1 MNASKRPIRLVEAAK
16 NPLSRPK
23 PTVSTSSTVLL
34 KRKREENPS
43 PSKPRPT
50 VLRQVPSLT
59 GRQIPTGSKTQIDNE
74 PAIPPDQKNRDTIW
88 VRRVVT
94 PPPGHPVP
102 ETDLSVDDLRL
113 QSGPVELSSSL
124 ERNDLPPASPMKQ
137 DPEQSEPLDSTPSD
151 SVSLTVAS
159 EISPPA
165 SESGISGLR
174 RTTRARRSINSSNPN
189 NGIVPRK
196 PVRRKAVTHQFD
208 DVFSGMSIT
217 ALKELT
223 MTNTAKNQHY
233 AATKLE
239 TEVVRKEGLRPES
252 PAVKI
257 RTIVQRQQEDKERQR
272 AERAKRRARRLGND
286 GGSTSDIEASSD
298 VGYSSPVEH
307 IEDMEMDTKFD
318 VSGPPKHR
326 RGAGDDEDYETPE
339 RPLLDLRVRLFDD
352 GSGEKQLDRRVK
364 WDRGLFSLA
373 YLDEV
378 KLGSR
383 QNLKE
388 NRTLKSI
395 LAPAA
400 KVSTCLFFPVMRLM
414 VNQAVRLDTLGNLLH
429 ADTPLT
435 DLIPENVTVKKFV
448 YDNDVTPAAEPP
460 PPKTTRS
467 KSKRK

>member
-1 MNASKRPIRLVEAAK
+1 MNASKRSIRLVETAK
-16 NPLSRPK
+16 ISVNPISRPK

-34 KRKREENPS
+34 KRKREENAS
-43 PSKPRPT
+43 PSKTRPT

-59 GRQIPTGSKTQIDNE
+59 CRQIPAGSKTQTDNE
-74 PAIPPDQKNRDTIW
+74 PAFPPDQKIHDTIW

-94 PPPGHPVP
+94 PPPEHPVP
-102 ETDLSVDDLRL
+102 ETDPTVDDLRL
-113 QSGPVELSSSL
+113 QSSL

-137 DPEQSEPLDSTPSD
+137 DPPVVEQPESPDSIPSD
-151 SVSLTVAS
+151 AVSLTVAA
-159 EISPPA
+159 EVSPPA
-165 SESGISGLR
+165 SESGTSGLR
-174 RTTRARRSINSSNPN
+174 RTTRARRPINSSNLN
-189 NGIVPRK
+189 NGTVPRK
-196 PVRRKAVTHQFD
+196 PVRRKAVTQFD

-223 MTNTAKNQHY
+223 MTNTEKNQRY
-233 AATKLE
+233 AAAKLE
-239 TEVVRKEGLRPES
+239 TEVVRKEGPRPES

-272 AERAKRRARRLGND
+272 AERAKRRARRSGND
-286 GGSTSDIEASSD
+286 DCSISDIEASSD
-298 VGYSSPVEH
+298 VGYSSPAEH
-307 IEDMEMDTKFD
+307 IEDMEMDTNF
-318 VSGPPKHR
+318 GPHKHR

-339 RPLLDLRVRLFDD
+339 RPFLDFRVRLFDD
-352 GSGEKQLDRRVK
+352 GCGERQLDRRVK

-400 KVSTCLFFPVMRLM
+400 KVST
-414 VNQAVRLDTLGNLLH
+414 
-429 ADTPLT
+429 
-435 DLIPENVTVKKFV
+435 
-448 YDNDVTPAAEPP
+448 
-460 PPKTTRS
+460 
-467 KSKRK
+467 